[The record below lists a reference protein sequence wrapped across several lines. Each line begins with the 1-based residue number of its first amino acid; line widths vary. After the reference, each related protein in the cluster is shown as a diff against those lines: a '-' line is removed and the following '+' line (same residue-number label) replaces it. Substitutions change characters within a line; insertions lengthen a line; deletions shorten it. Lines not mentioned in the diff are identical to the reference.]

1 MENENIKENPIT
13 ILQFLKNN
21 DNNVEKTID
30 NLNTK
35 NNDIINKNIL

>member
-21 DNNVEKTID
+21 ENNVEKTIE
-30 NLNTK
+30 NLISK
-35 NNDIINKNIL
+35 NNNINKNIL